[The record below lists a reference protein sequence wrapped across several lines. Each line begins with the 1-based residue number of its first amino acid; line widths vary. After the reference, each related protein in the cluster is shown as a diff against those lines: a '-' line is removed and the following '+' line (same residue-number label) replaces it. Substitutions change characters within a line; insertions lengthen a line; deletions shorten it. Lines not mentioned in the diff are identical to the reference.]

1 MQVPKGNRVRF
12 PAKTSQ
18 SATPKNQ
25 PASNKIRYLRPQ
37 HSLLQ
42 SRRFPIVSASAPAK
56 RSQSNDTP
64 PVMNHCYI
72 KTRMIVLAMLAACFA
87 GCQYTAST
95 SPNHNAQFD
104 FGQRPRFFG
113 TDPALPSPA
122 LPQLASQ
129 TPQLPQLTGPT
140 NGGSLTSGGGPIR
153 NLFASFGKKTP
164 TQPSSFGSTLGG
176 GLASGNNVINTNSPE
191 QYQQLSQMA
200 NEVNNLS
207 TRLNTTD
214 SDNQLLNTEVAGL
227 RQKLELAN
235 QYNQTLKEQLADTSG
250 RIQQSELARQQAIAQ
265 SRQLQQ
271 QMQTAGRSA
280 STNSSPQF
288 GSPPAN
294 PFSQAS
300 NTAGSDRFASSS
312 SANGNGEAQ
321 FASATI
327 RANNSLM
334 RRLSEIRIPGGE
346 ARMDGDVIRIEFPSD
361 RMFVAG
367 TYQIAPAQRP
377 VLSDIVSTVRRSFP
391 RQIVGVE
398 AHWDNTPLNPPGTTA
413 HQLTA
418 TQSLAVFEELIR
430 LGLPQRQLF
439 TMAMASNRPR
449 HSSGT
454 VGGVNPNR
462 RIELVIYPETWD
474 GP

>member
-1 MQVPKGNRVRF
+1 
-12 PAKTSQ
+12 
-18 SATPKNQ
+18 
-25 PASNKIRYLRPQ
+25 
-37 HSLLQ
+37 
-42 SRRFPIVSASAPAK
+42 
-56 RSQSNDTP
+56 
-64 PVMNHCYI
+64 MNHCYI
-72 KTRMIVLAMLAACFA
+72 KTRIIVLAMCAACFA
-87 GCQYTAST
+87 GCQHTAST

-104 FGQRPRFFG
+104 FSQRPRFFG
-113 TDPALPSPA
+113 TAPALPSPA

-129 TPQLPQLTGPT
+129 MPQLPQLTGQT
-140 NGGSLTSGGGPIR
+140 NGGSAPTSSGPIR
-153 NLFASFGKKTP
+153 NLFASFGKKT
-164 TQPSSFGSTLGG
+164 TLQPSSSFGSTLGG
-176 GLASGNNVINTNSPE
+176 GLASGNNVINSNSPE
-191 QYQQLSQMA
+191 QFQQLSQLG
-200 NEVNNLS
+200 NQVNDLS
-207 TRLNTTD
+207 TRLNATD

-250 RIQQSELARQQAIAQ
+250 RIQQSELERQQAIAQ
-265 SRQLQQ
+265 SRVLQQ
-271 QMQTAGRSA
+271 QMQTAARSPA
-280 STNSSPQF
+280 ANSSPQF
-288 GSPPAN
+288 GSLPAN

-300 NTAGSDRFASSS
+300 TNAGNDRFASSN
-312 SANGNGEAQ
+312 SANGNGQAQ

-361 RMFVAG
+361 RMFVPG

-377 VLSDIVSTVRRSFP
+377 VLSDIVSTIRRSFP
-391 RQIVGVE
+391 QQIVGVE

-449 HSSGT
+449 HSTGT
-454 VGGVNPNR
+454 VGGINPNR
-462 RIELVIYPETWD
+462 RVELVIYPETWD